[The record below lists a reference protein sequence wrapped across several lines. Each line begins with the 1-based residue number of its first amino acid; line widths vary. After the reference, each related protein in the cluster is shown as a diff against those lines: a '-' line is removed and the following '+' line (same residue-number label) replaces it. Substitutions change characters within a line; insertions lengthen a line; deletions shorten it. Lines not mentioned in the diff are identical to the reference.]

1 MVSGTLKTQVVDQ
14 FAADGVFGWN
24 HRFQIELKSSGRL
37 KAGWGVGV
45 AFTEA
50 VKRLN

>member
-1 MVSGTLKTQVVDQ
+1 MVSGTLRIQVVDQ
-14 FAADGVFGWN
+14 FAADGVFGW
-24 HRFQIELKSSGRL
+24 HHKFQVELKSSGHS
-37 KAGWGVGV
+37 KAFWAVGV